1 MHIFYYLLKIWKL
14 WWHIA
19 GVCLSLLPSA
29 RASTPPLAI
38 ALNTVASLPP
48 QVGSRPIWALEIF
61 MFWFL
66 DLNLSQSQEDY
77 KGSRNVHDGHEEPPT
92 IKMAQVTEEVQIWKR
107 LQKVFSQ
114 PHYYRWAN
122 KGEVSQT
129 LNRTKTGSSDAW
141 RGSCTSHWVATR
153 TCKLANVTMK
163 PWSVSRPLNGPQL

>member
-19 GVCLSLLPSA
+19 GVCLLLLPSA

-38 ALNTVASLPP
+38 ALNTVPSLPP

-66 DLNLSQSQEDY
+66 DLNLSQSQEDN

-92 IKMAQVTEEVQIWKR
+92 IKMAQVTEEVQSWKR
-107 LQKVFSQ
+107 LQKVFSHLIITDEQ
-114 PHYYRWAN
+114 TRGRWV
-122 KGEVSQT
+122 K
-129 LNRTKTGSSDAW
+129 
-141 RGSCTSHWVATR
+141 HWTEQRLDHLMPDVGLVPPTEWLPEPA
-153 TCKLANVTMK
+153 
-163 PWSVSRPLNGPQL
+163 S